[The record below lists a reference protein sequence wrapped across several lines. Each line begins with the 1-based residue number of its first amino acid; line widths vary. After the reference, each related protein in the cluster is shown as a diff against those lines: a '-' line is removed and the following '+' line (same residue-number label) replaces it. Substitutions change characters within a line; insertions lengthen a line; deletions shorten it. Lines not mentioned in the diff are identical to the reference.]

1 MKICLKLTNKLEELN
16 LRFERL
22 SMKFESRDESR
33 ENEKQG
39 LITSQFKSKYCN
51 YGLLGHNSVHFK
63 AIRNQGN
70 RQSDANSQPHYCV
83 YCRITGYIK
92 TNFFLLIRRNEA
104 YGYVS
109 NNVRTGGEGTTAD
122 VVFNSMS

>member
-1 MKICLKLTNKLEELN
+1 LKLTNKREELN

-22 SMKFESRDESR
+22 SMKSESINESR

-39 LITSQFKSKYCN
+39 LITAQFKSKCCN
-51 YGLLGHNSVHFK
+51 YGLIGQSSVHFK
-63 AIRNQGN
+63 ARRNQGN
-70 RQSDANSQPHYCV
+70 RQSDANSQPHYWV
-83 YCRITGYIK
+83 YCRITGYFK
-92 TNFFLLIRRNEA
+92 TNFFILIRRNEA
-104 YGYVS
+104 YGYVK